1 MGCPGIRYTM
11 VLDSAATGATMDKA
25 MEMGRPMD
33 KQVLVQEE
41 TSELLVETGQRE
53 QCDSCSARAMVKVD
67 LPFGN
72 LWFCL
77 HHYNKNAEA
86 LTDRGGIAKLLST
99 TN

>member
-1 MGCPGIRYTM
+1 MESDLAVTAVI
-11 VLDSAATGATMDKA
+11 TGKA
-25 MEMGRPMD
+25 METG
-33 KQVLVQEE
+33 KLVENQVIAQE
-41 TSELLVETGQRE
+41 TPELLVETGQRE
-53 QCDSCSARAMVKVD
+53 QCDSCSARAMVKVE

>member
-1 MGCPGIRYTM
+1 MGLGSEAM
-11 VLDSAATGATMDKA
+11 GATLDKA
-25 MEMGRPMD
+25 MEMGKPMN

-41 TSELLVETGQRE
+41 TSELLEETGQWV
-53 QCDSCSARAMVKVD
+53 QCDSCSARAMVKVS
-67 LPFGN
+67 LSFGE

-86 LTDRGGIAKLLST
+86 LTNKGGIAKLLNI

>member
-1 MGCPGIRYTM
+1 MES
-11 VLDSAATGATMDKA
+11 DSAAMGATMDKA
-25 MEMGRPMD
+25 MEMGKPVEN
-33 KQVLVQEE
+33 QALVQE
-41 TSELLVETGQRE
+41 TPELLVETGQRE

-86 LTDRGGIAKLLST
+86 LTDKGGIAKLLST